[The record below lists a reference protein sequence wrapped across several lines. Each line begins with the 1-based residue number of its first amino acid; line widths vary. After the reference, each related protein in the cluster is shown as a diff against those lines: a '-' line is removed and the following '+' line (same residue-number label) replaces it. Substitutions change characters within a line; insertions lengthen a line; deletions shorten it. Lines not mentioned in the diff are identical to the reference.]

1 MNSSAD
7 QFRRLFDYEKDANA
21 KVLASLET
29 VPEANRASPSFQKAL
44 SLAAHLVM
52 GRNTWLSRLGIGAR
66 PRELFPQNV
75 ALADLAP
82 GFRAMETAW
91 TDYLARLTDAEAQ
104 RVFEYQSFDGGRFRN
119 TVADVLTQLY
129 GHSHYHR
136 GQIASLIKASGG
148 EPAMTDFIFWARRQ
162 L

>member
-1 MNSSAD
+1 MNPSAD
-7 QFRRLFDYEKDANA
+7 QYRRLFDYEKDANG

-29 VPEANRASPSFQKAL
+29 VPAVNRTSPSYQKAL
-44 SLAAHLVM
+44 SLAAHLVIA
-52 GRNTWLSRLGIGAR
+52 RNTWLSRLGIGER

-82 GFRAMETAW
+82 GFYTMEAAW
-91 TDYLARLTDAEAQ
+91 TVYLARLTDAEAQ

-136 GQIASLIKASGG
+136 GQIASLVKASGG
-148 EPAMTDFIFWARRQ
+148 EPAKTDFIFWARTT

>member
-1 MNSSAD
+1 MTISVES
-7 QFRRLFDYEKDANA
+7 FRRLFDYEKDANA

-44 SLAAHLVM
+44 SLAAHLVTA
-52 GRNTWLSRLGIGAR
+52 RNTWLSRLGIGER
-66 PRELFPQNV
+66 PRELFPQDV
-75 ALADLAP
+75 ALNDLAS
-82 GFRAMETAW
+82 GFRAMESAW
-91 TDYLARLTDAEAQ
+91 TAYLARLSDAEAE

-136 GQIASLIKASGG
+136 GQIASQVKASAG
-148 EPAMTDFIFWARRQ
+148 EPAKTDFIFWARSS